1 MPSLHILSMRDRP
14 VGIAVNA
21 VLGVVFAAALAV
33 TAYAIADTWGAG
45 YWVFGCVT
53 GAVVSVLAMTCRHQV
68 WAVGAGLGIAAVTIL
83 VAQIA
88 HLPAEPGPAMALG
101 LSVLIGSAT
110 RTLATPWAVAVAAGG
125 LAVVASTWLTDTGT
139 TVAGLNSV
147 AWLAAVGTGLGLR
160 LLDIRRRAAAEQVRR
175 DERMELARELH
186 DIVAHHIT
194 GIVLHAQAAR
204 IVRRRDPDQLDES
217 LTGIETASSEALAA
231 MRRVVGL
238 LRDTDDAAPATPG
251 PEQLGELVT
260 RFTGPPVR
268 LRLPEGEPGWPPEVT
283 STVYRIV
290 QESLTNIARHA
301 AHAHSVAVDVTQ
313 DRHTITV
320 EVTDDAPPAPAR
332 YHRRG
337 GYGLVGMR
345 ERVEALGGT
354 LRAGP
359 RTGAGWTVHATLP
372 TEELR

>member
-1 MPSLHILSMRDRP
+1 MRDRP

-21 VLGVVFAAALAV
+21 VLGVVFAAVLAV
-33 TAYAIADTWGAG
+33 TAYAIADTWGGG

-53 GAVVSVLAMTCRHQV
+53 GAVVAGLAVTARHRV
-68 WAVGAGLGIAAVTIL
+68 WAVAAGLGIAAITVL
-83 VAQIA
+83 VAQIG
-88 HLPAEPGPAMALG
+88 HLPAEPSPATALG
-101 LSVLIGSAT
+101 LSVLVGSAT
-110 RTLATPWAVAVAAGG
+110 RTLPPPWAVAAAAGG
-125 LAVVASTWLTDTGT
+125 LAVVAGTWLTGTGT
-139 TVAGLNSV
+139 TVAVLNSM
-147 AWLAAVGTGLGLR
+147 AWLAAIGTGLGLR
-160 LLDIRRRAAAEQVRR
+160 LLDLRRRVVAEQVRR
-175 DERMELARELH
+175 DERLELARELH

-217 LTGIETASSEALAA
+217 LDGIETASSEALTA

-238 LRDTDDAAPATPG
+238 LRDAEDAAPATPG
-251 PEQLGELVT
+251 PEQLGELVA
-260 RFTGPPVR
+260 RFTGPPVK
-268 LRLPEGEPGWPPEVT
+268 LWLPDGEPGWPQEVT

-301 AHAHSVAVDVTQ
+301 AHAGSVTVEVTQ
-313 DRHTITV
+313 DRHAVTV
-320 EVTDDAPPAPAR
+320 AVTDDAPPAPAR

-372 TEELR
+372 IEERR

>member
-1 MPSLHILSMRDRP
+1 MPSLNTLYLRDRP
-14 VGIAVNA
+14 VGIAINA
-21 VLGVVFAAALAV
+21 VLGVVFAAALAI
-33 TAYAIADTWGAG
+33 TAYAIADTWGG
-45 YWVFGCVT
+45 DYWVFGCAT
-53 GAVVSVLAMTCRHQV
+53 GAVVAVLAMTCRHQV
-68 WAVGAGLGIAAVTIL
+68 WAVGAGLGIAAITVL
-83 VAQIA
+83 VAQVA
-88 HLPAEPGPAMALG
+88 HLPAEPGPATALG
-101 LSVLIGSAT
+101 LSVLVGSAI
-110 RTLATPWAVAVAAGG
+110 RTLPAPGAAGIAAGG
-125 LAVVASTWLTDTGT
+125 LAVVAGTWITGTGT
-139 TVAGLNSV
+139 TVAVLNSV
-147 AWLAAVGTGLGLR
+147 FWLAAVGTGLGLR
-160 LLDIRRRAAAEQVRR
+160 LLDLRRRVVAEQVRR
-175 DERMELARELH
+175 DERLELARELH

-194 GIVLHAQAAR
+194 GIVLHAQAAQ

-238 LRDTDDAAPATPG
+238 LRDTGDAPPATHG
-251 PEQLGELVT
+251 PEQLGELVA

-268 LRLPEGEPGWPPEVT
+268 LRLPAGEPGWPPEVT

-301 AHAHSVAVDVTQ
+301 AHAGSVTVDVTQ
-313 DRHTITV
+313 NRHAITV

-345 ERVEALGGT
+345 ERVEALGGA
-354 LRAGP
+354 LQAGP
-359 RTGAGWTVHATLP
+359 RTSAGWTVQATLP